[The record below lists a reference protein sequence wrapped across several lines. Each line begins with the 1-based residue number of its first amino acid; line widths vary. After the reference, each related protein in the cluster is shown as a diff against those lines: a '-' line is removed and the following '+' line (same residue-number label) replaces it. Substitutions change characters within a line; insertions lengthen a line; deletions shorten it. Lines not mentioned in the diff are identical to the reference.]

1 MTESRNEPEN
11 LIWEQFVCSREI
23 TSEDLSK
30 IEQAIPMIP
39 EDFAMPFHSFILA
52 MRGISDAVCLPF
64 TFSMRQSF
72 QLHERVNHLNLIH
85 KHEKPGPLANETR
98 EETINRISA
107 LASKELAE
115 MRKDWV
121 NNKKLTDR
129 ILKEISEN
137 LLFNIDGKPNDEGAK
152 EIRYQALVS
161 IWSALEVLL
170 KDELILIFN
179 KYPTLTKQLLDHEQA
194 KKHFS
199 IPKLDL
205 EVLESY
211 SFDLNGKM
219 GDLIFKSKDVS
230 DLVALKYAIKA
241 LFGNSDIYNILNDED
256 IRLLNLQ
263 RHLIVHKRGICDE
276 KYSSSITGNTVI
288 GEKITVP
295 PASLIKY
302 FQKVSNAGLFMLN
315 AIQGITNSKV

>member
-1 MTESRNEPEN
+1 MIESKKEPEN

-23 TSEDLSK
+23 TSENLLK
-30 IEQAIPMIP
+30 IEHAISTIP
-39 EDFAMPFHSFILA
+39 KDFAMPFNSFVLA

-72 QLHERVNHLNLIH
+72 QLHERVNHLNLIY
-85 KHEKPGPLANETR
+85 KHEKAGPLPNETR
-98 EETINRISA
+98 EETIDRISM
-107 LASKELAE
+107 LASKELSE
-115 MRKDWV
+115 MRKDWI

-129 ILKEISEN
+129 ILKEISDN
-137 LLFNIDGKPNDEGAK
+137 LLFNIDGKSNDEGAK

-179 KYPTLTKQLLDHEQA
+179 KYPTLTKQLIDHEQA
-194 KKHFS
+194 KKHFF

-205 EVLESY
+205 DVLESY
-211 SFDLNGKM
+211 CFDLNGKM
-219 GDLIFKSKDVS
+219 GDLIFKSRDVS
-230 DLVALKYAIKA
+230 DLVALKYATKA
-241 LFGNSDIYNILNDED
+241 LFGNSGIYNILNDED

-276 KYSSSITGNTVI
+276 KYSSSSNDRTIL
-288 GEKITVP
+288 GENIKVS

-302 FQKVSNAGLFMLN
+302 FQKVSNAGLLMLN
-315 AIQGITNSKV
+315 AVKSITNSTS